1 MRNRSVIPL
10 AALAFACL
18 LLAWPRPAVAY
29 IDFLPATLGS
39 LCSQATHIDV
49 LKVEKF
55 SSANGVILFKSAQQ
69 LKAKG
74 VLPLPEG
81 PLTKLVIRPNITGA
95 KVILDWTAEGKTAV
109 LFARGNGFKSH
120 AHLYID
126 GYWYLVAWNVNGKC
140 WDALNGEPTML
151 CRYCGTA
158 DKLREALPKILR
170 GEEVVVQAMARD
182 NRQDLEQRRA
192 RVQDLRASLRILGNF
207 KETVE
212 LNLKSD
218 DKKPDPDNRK
228 PNGKKPDP
236 GDKKPA
242 DKKPDPGDKNP
253 GGKKP
258 DPGNKDPGGKKNPGD
273 HPQLVGTVKAVTA
286 DGKSFT
292 LQCPATPKREL
303 APMEIQIGEKARI
316 TADMGAARLA
326 VGQTVNVWLHKGREN
341 VARAVHIG
349 KLPPP
354 PEKKPAPEGKG
365 NKPPPDAPEKKP
377 ADKKPDPGEKKPE
390 GKKPPPD
397 APEKKPDPD
406 QKPEGKKPVD
416 RKPDN
421 KKEKS
426 DEK

>member
-1 MRNRSVIPL
+1 MAVTVV
-10 AALAFACL
+10 CL
-18 LLAWPRPAVAY
+18 LMAWPRPAAAY

-81 PLTKLVIRPNITGA
+81 SLTKLVIRPNVTGA

-126 GYWYLVAWNVNGKC
+126 GYWYLVAWDINGKC
-140 WDALNGEPTML
+140 WNAVNGEPTML

-158 DKLREALPKILR
+158 DKLGGALPRILR
-170 GEEVVVQAMARD
+170 GEEVVVQAMVRD

-192 RVQDLRASLRILGNF
+192 RVQDLRVSLQILGNF
-207 KETVE
+207 KENVE

-218 DKKPDPDNRK
+218 DKKPDPDNKK
-228 PNGKKPDP
+228 PNGKKPDL
-236 GDKKPA
+236 DNKKPA
-242 DKKPDPGDKNP
+242 DKKPDPGDKP
-253 GGKKP
+253 DGKKP
-258 DPGNKDPGGKKNPGD
+258 APGNKDPGGKKNPGD
-273 HPQLVGTVKAVTA
+273 NPQFVGTVKEIAA
-286 DGKSFT
+286 NGKSFT
-292 LQCPATPKREL
+292 LLLPPSPKKPEPTPID
-303 APMEIQIGEKARI
+303 IQVGDNARI
-316 TADMGAARLA
+316 SADAGAARLA
-326 VGQTVNVWLHKGREN
+326 VGQTVNVWLQKGKEN
-341 VARAVHIG
+341 VARAIHIG

-354 PEKKPAPEGKG
+354 PEKKPPEGKG

-377 ADKKPDPGEKKPE
+377 ADKKPDPGEKKPD

-397 APEKKPDPD
+397 APEKKPDGKKPDPD
-406 QKPEGKKPVD
+406 QKPEGKKPAD